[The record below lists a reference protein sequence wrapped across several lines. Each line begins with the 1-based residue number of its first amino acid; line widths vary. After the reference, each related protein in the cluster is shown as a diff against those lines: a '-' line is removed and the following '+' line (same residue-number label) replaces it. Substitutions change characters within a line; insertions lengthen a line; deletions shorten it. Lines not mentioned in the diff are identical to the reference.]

1 MEIVAA
7 IPAVTTVKPAPD
19 SIDTLGL
26 NFDGWITMDDTS
38 GNNDDVSKSCMT
50 PLEMESKN

>member
-7 IPAVTTVKPAPD
+7 IPAVTSVKPAPD

-38 GNNDDVSKSCMT
+38 GNSVDISKSCII
-50 PLEMESKN
+50 PLEMGSNT